1 MAIAEIILEQIWIPW
16 TQRCLNLL
24 ILDTFWRRFHNVI
37 KLNTQCSFDVFI
49 SFPKEEDMED
59 VTLQLTTDNFC
70 AEKLTNWALGSGEL
84 KSKHILYSIKCEPTW
99 YYHWQRKNNTTQES
113 HSKLI
118 TFEYFR
124 LYFKNKD
131 WYKHPYI
138 IKQFLNKKYRYALRV
153 EINKQKILLFTVP
166 IKLIFFQAT
175 FMPCW

>member
-1 MAIAEIILEQIWIPW
+1 M
-16 TQRCLNLL
+16 
-24 ILDTFWRRFHNVI
+24 DKFWRRFHNVI
-37 KLNTQCSFDVFI
+37 KLNIQCSFDVFI

-70 AEKLTNWALGSGEL
+70 AEKVTTLALGSGEL

-99 YYHWQRKNNTTQES
+99 YSHWQCKNNTIQES

-138 IKQFLNKKYRYALRV
+138 IKQFLNKKYRYALC
-153 EINKQKILLFTVP
+153 ELKSINWKFCYSQYPLNWFLSKQHSCHVDCVDKVFNYGP
-166 IKLIFFQAT
+166 H
-175 FMPCW
+175 

>member
-1 MAIAEIILEQIWIPW
+1 M
-16 TQRCLNLL
+16 
-24 ILDTFWRRFHNVI
+24 DKFWRRFHNVI
-37 KLNTQCSFDVFI
+37 KLNIQCSFDVFL

-99 YYHWQRKNNTTQES
+99 YYHWQRKNNTIQES

-138 IKQFLNKKYRYALRV
+138 IKQFLNKKYRYALC
-153 EINKQKILLFTVP
+153 ELKSINRKFCYSQYPLNW
-166 IKLIFFQAT
+166 FFSRQHSCHVDCVDKV
-175 FMPCW
+175 FNYGPH